1 MLFLGPDATYNCVI
15 VARFSY
21 LKAPLMASF
30 VTRYLVL
37 MLACFITMH
46 GAMPGAVL
54 AGQTAVSERPV
65 AAQVALVRVH
75 LPLTGSADQ
84 VLEATIGRLRD
95 RLTEAAS
102 RAKDARRPTLI
113 LQLEPHRQE
122 GEGSQF
128 ERAFALA
135 RFLSGRKMAGV
146 KTVAFVPRSIRGH
159 GVLLALACEEIVM
172 AADATLGEAGIDEAG
187 QGVIGQTV
195 VGAYREIAE
204 SRRTMPVALAL
215 GMIDGAA
222 EVLLVETEKGTEFV
236 LRSELESLA
245 QQREVIDERV
255 LVPAG
260 TMASFEGR
268 EGREFGFVKFLA
280 TDRNGLARALDVP
293 LEAIREEDTLA
304 GEWVP
309 TMIDLRGPITH
320 RMANQMETMLSTAIE
335 QNINWIGLR
344 IDSAGGD
351 LAASVRIATT
361 LARLDANSVRTVG
374 YVPAEATGGAALVA
388 LACDQLVMH
397 PEARLGAASPIEPS
411 RNLEVAT
418 DQATELAAARTT
430 VRESLAPRT
439 ERSWSLLAAMID
451 PGIEVFQYR
460 NKATGETRWMNGEEA
475 AGQEDFKAWQR
486 GAPLVE
492 ANEALL
498 LDGEKAEQLGLV
510 WQTVDS
516 FDALKDAYHL
526 TEDPPVAKPNWAL
539 ELIEALASPEFSVF
553 LLMAGFAGIYIE
565 LRTPGV
571 GVGAFFG
578 SVALLL
584 YFWSQYLHGTAGWLE
599 VLLFL
604 AGVSFILM
612 EIVVLP
618 GFGIFG
624 LGGGA
629 MVLSSIILASLTF
642 IRPRSEQDMEALAS
656 SVGMVAMASVGMIVC
671 VLISRRFLPQAPL
684 FNKIV
689 LDALPPEEQAKLD
702 HSEMLADYEHLVGRG
717 GVAATHLRPAGKAE
731 IDHQLIDVIAE
742 SDPLDRG
749 TPLVV
754 VEAHAN
760 RVIVRAT
767 GPA

>member
-1 MLFLGPDATYNCVI
+1 
-15 VARFSY
+15 
-21 LKAPLMASF
+21 
-30 VTRYLVL
+30 
-37 MLACFITMH
+37 
-46 GAMPGAVL
+46 
-54 AGQTAVSERPV
+54 
-65 AAQVALVRVH
+65 
-75 LPLTGSADQ
+75 
-84 VLEATIGRLRD
+84 
-95 RLTEAAS
+95 
-102 RAKDARRPTLI
+102 
-113 LQLEPHRQE
+113 
-122 GEGSQF
+122 
-128 ERAFALA
+128 
-135 RFLSGRKMAGV
+135 
-146 KTVAFVPRSIRGH
+146 
-159 GVLLALACEEIVM
+159 
-172 AADATLGEAGIDEAG
+172 
-187 QGVIGQTV
+187 
-195 VGAYREIAE
+195 
-204 SRRTMPVALAL
+204 
-215 GMIDGAA
+215 
-222 EVLLVETEKGTEFV
+222 
-236 LRSELESLA
+236 
-245 QQREVIDERV
+245 
-255 LVPAG
+255 
-260 TMASFEGR
+260 
-268 EGREFGFVKFLA
+268 
-280 TDRNGLARALDVP
+280 
-293 LEAIREEDTLA
+293 
-304 GEWVP
+304 
-309 TMIDLRGPITH
+309 
-320 RMANQMETMLSTAIE
+320 
-335 QNINWIGLR
+335 
-344 IDSAGGD
+344 
-351 LAASVRIATT
+351 
-361 LARLDANSVRTVG
+361 
-374 YVPAEATGGAALVA
+374 
-388 LACDQLVMH
+388 
-397 PEARLGAASPIEPS
+397 
-411 RNLEVAT
+411 
-418 DQATELAAARTT
+418 
-430 VRESLAPRT
+430 
-439 ERSWSLLAAMID
+439 
-451 PGIEVFQYR
+451 
-460 NKATGETRWMNGEEA
+460 MNGEEA